1 LERPR
6 LTGPKPWAGPGLRV
20 FILDSPGP
28 EPQGEAW
35 AAVGAPHPKPWAGPR
50 LIIFILDF
58 QGPEKSKINT
68 LNIGPAQG
76 LGCLVWGV
84 PEAAQASPRGSAVVE
99 SLPVWGW
106 SWFWPAIVLE
116 LVCRAVCRSRPRTR
130 IPKNTARTRNKPEQ
144 TDTAFDQCTQTR
156 PCRRGSIPARS
167 VYISGLAAAS
177 PKRIRLPPF
186 RSRRRRLRRGQP
198 YSKLGWFPEYGPG
211 FSRKLKRTMSGRIRG
226 SAYPGTSG
234 ARPSRRGPEF
244 PACKVRLHFRL
255 GRRKSEPYT
264 AALPPPQSPQG
275 GYGRSNR
282 IRDSG
287 GSPNTVWNSGD
298 QACN

>member
-1 LERPR
+1 M
-6 LTGPKPWAGPGLRV
+6 
-20 FILDSPGP
+20 
-28 EPQGEAW
+28 
-35 AAVGAPHPKPWAGPR
+35 
-50 LIIFILDF
+50 
-58 QGPEKSKINT
+58 
-68 LNIGPAQG
+68 
-76 LGCLVWGV
+76 VWGV
-84 PEAAQASPRGSAVVE
+84 PEAGQASPRGSAVVE

-264 AALPPPQSPQG
+264 AALPPPIPQSPQG
-275 GYGRSNR
+275 GYGRGNR

-287 GSPNTVWNSGD
+287 GSPNAVWNSGD
-298 QACN
+298 RAGNSNGPCLGVFWAPLTLRGPGCLNRESGHLQPRIREESGLRSEIGHNRSLGGSGAA